1 MKEYDIKL
9 TKPELTMLFH
19 VLADT
24 CRKVERN
31 ISTSKNTVKK
41 SIWITKKTMIKAVLY
56 KIDNAKNYDLKHRL
70 YNSLE

>member
-1 MKEYDIKL
+1 MKEYDVKL
-9 TKPELTMLFH
+9 TKSELTMLFH
-19 VLADT
+19 VLTDT

-41 SIWITKKTMIKAVLY
+41 SIWITKKQMIKAVLY
-56 KIDNAKNYDLKHRL
+56 KIDEARNYDLKNRL